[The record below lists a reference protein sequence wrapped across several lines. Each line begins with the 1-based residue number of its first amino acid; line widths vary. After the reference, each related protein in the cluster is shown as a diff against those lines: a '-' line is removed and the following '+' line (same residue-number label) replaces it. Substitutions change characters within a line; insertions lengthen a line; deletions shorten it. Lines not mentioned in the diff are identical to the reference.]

1 MQQASLHSKTN
12 QHQAPLS
19 FVEFV
24 ALMAAMTSLAA
35 LATDAMLPALSIIGT
50 ELGAPSENANQLV
63 VSLLFFGL
71 AAGQLLYG
79 PLSDTTGRKP
89 AIYAGYVVFI
99 VGCILSIFA
108 GSFGVMLAGRLLQ
121 GIGIAGPRSVSVA
134 LVRDQYEGRAMAQVM
149 SFVMAVFI
157 LVPVIAPAIGQAIL
171 LVADWRAIFGAFL
184 VLALL
189 TVSWFGLRQPETLAS
204 EQRKPWSLR
213 RIAGAFG
220 EVLHNRTALGYT
232 VAAGL
237 VSGAFL
243 GYLNSAQQIF
253 QIQYGL
259 GSRFALV
266 FAILALALGTASFLN
281 ARLVMR
287 YGMRKLSHGA
297 ALLMSVFGTLF
308 LLLAASMGG
317 QPPLLLLMAYLMA
330 TFFCVGILFGN
341 QNSLAMEP
349 LGHIA
354 GVGAAVVGSLS
365 LFMATPLGMVV
376 GQSYN
381 GTVLPLVMGFA
392 ILGGL
397 ALGIMLWVERGTKI
411 VDSEE

>member
-1 MQQASLHSKTN
+1 MSEASLAKQVASR
-12 QHQAPLS
+12 QAPLS
-19 FVEFV
+19 FGEFV

-35 LATDAMLPALSIIGT
+35 LATDAMLPALPAIGA
-50 ELGAPSENANQLV
+50 ELGAPSENANQYII
-63 VSLLFFGL
+63 SLLFFGL
-71 AAGQLLYG
+71 AGGQLIYG
-79 PLSDTTGRKP
+79 PLSDSTGRKP
-89 AIYAGYVVFI
+89 AIYAGFVVFSL
-99 VGCILSIFA
+99 GCLLSLFA

-121 GIGIAGPRSVSVA
+121 GVGIAGPRSVSVA
-134 LVRDQYEGRAMAQVM
+134 LVRDQYEGRDMARVM

-184 VLALL
+184 VLAVI
-189 TVSWFGLRQPETLAS
+189 TATWFALRQPETLAPA
-204 EQRKPWSLR
+204 QRKPWSLR

-220 EVLHNRTALGYT
+220 EVLSNRIALGYT

-253 QIQYGL
+253 QIQYEL
-259 GSRFALV
+259 GPRFPIV
-266 FAILALALGTASFLN
+266 FAIMALALGTASFLN

-287 YGMRKLSHGA
+287 YGMRPLSHGS
-297 ALLMSVFGTLF
+297 ALIMSLLGMLF
-308 LLLAASMGG
+308 LVVAGAMGG
-317 QPPLLLLMAYLMA
+317 RPPLALVVLYLMA

-365 LFMATPLGMVV
+365 LFMATPLGMLI
-376 GQSYN
+376 GQNYN
-381 GTVLPLVMGFA
+381 GTVLPLVLGFTV
-392 ILGGL
+392 LGGL
-397 ALGIMLWVERGTKI
+397 AVLVMRWAERSRGNG
-411 VDSEE
+411 